1 MCIFFDDNFC
11 YFFCYQFGV
20 WFCLF
25 KVYCFQGCE
34 MKIFFVVFVF
44 NEEEVI
50 LIFYKMVC
58 EFEELKLYEVE
69 IVFINDGSKDV
80 MELIINVLVVLDFL
94 VVLLLFICNFGK
106 ELVLFVG
113 LDYVI
118 GDVIIL
124 IDVDL

>member
-1 MCIFFDDNFC
+1 
-11 YFFCYQFGV
+11 
-20 WFCLF
+20 
-25 KVYCFQGCE
+25 

-118 GDVIIL
+118 GDAIIL

>member
-1 MCIFFDDNFC
+1 
-11 YFFCYQFGV
+11 
-20 WFCLF
+20 
-25 KVYCFQGCE
+25 

>member
-1 MCIFFDDNFC
+1 
-11 YFFCYQFGV
+11 
-20 WFCLF
+20 
-25 KVYCFQGCE
+25 

-94 VVLLLFICNFGK
+94 VVSLLFIRNFGK

>member
-1 MCIFFDDNFC
+1 
-11 YFFCYQFGV
+11 
-20 WFCLF
+20 
-25 KVYCFQGCE
+25 

-44 NEEEVI
+44 NEEEAI
-50 LIFYKMVC
+50 LIFYKTVR

-80 MELIINVLVVLDFL
+80 TELIINVLVVLDFL
-94 VVLLLFICNFGK
+94 VVSLLFIRNFGK

-118 GDVIIL
+118 GDAIIL

>member
-1 MCIFFDDNFC
+1 
-11 YFFCYQFGV
+11 
-20 WFCLF
+20 
-25 KVYCFQGCE
+25 
-34 MKIFFVVFVF
+34 
-44 NEEEVI
+44 
-50 LIFYKMVC
+50 MVC

>member
-1 MCIFFDDNFC
+1 
-11 YFFCYQFGV
+11 
-20 WFCLF
+20 
-25 KVYCFQGCE
+25 

-44 NEEEVI
+44 NEEEAI

-80 MELIINVLVVLDFL
+80 TELIINVLVVLDFL

>member
-1 MCIFFDDNFC
+1 
-11 YFFCYQFGV
+11 
-20 WFCLF
+20 
-25 KVYCFQGCE
+25 

-94 VVLLLFICNFGK
+94 VVLLLFIRNFGK